1 MMSISARVRSPNR
14 TRSRRKFVLIKRK
27 KIAPEQRKT
36 VLAGQKKNVVL
47 VEKRTC
53 EPPMHPGKSAA
64 VRRPTPRDVPLERQ
78 ALP

>member
-1 MMSISARVRSPNR
+1 M
-14 TRSRRKFVLIKRK
+14 RKFVLVKRT
-27 KIAPEQRKT
+27 KIAPGQRKT

-53 EPPMHPGKSAA
+53 KPPMHPGKSAA
-64 VRRPTPRDVPLERQ
+64 VKWPKPRDVLLERQ